1 MIGARGAAQL
11 LLDAL
16 AARIVARLALLEA
29 SAGALVEGAVA
40 EPRLLS
46 ATPLPPETVGLDDWP
61 FITATPARSP
71 AFRRTDAGTVAD
83 TYLATHE
90 LRLVAWVTGPGYVET
105 DAARDRL
112 VLALVEL
119 LLTEGLLGTDA
130 AVLRESIAVDWSPIG
145 VDEDLAATVG
155 AAAITCTV
163 GVEELLEL
171 EPGPTDSLADGWAL
185 EVDAAPGAFG
195 DTLGRIGGPPPD
207 GTV

>member
-16 AARIVARLALLEA
+16 AARVVARLALLEA
-29 SAGALVEGAVA
+29 SAGELPEGAVA

-71 AFRRTDAGTVAD
+71 AHRRMDAGGSHD
-83 TYLATHE
+83 TYLVTHE
-90 LRLVAWVTGPGYVET
+90 LRLVVWTTGAGFVET
-105 DAARDRL
+105 DASRDRL

-119 LLTEGLLGTDA
+119 LLTEGLLGTE
-130 AVLRESIAVDWSPIG
+130 AVVMRETIAVDWSPIG

-171 EPGPTDSLADGWAL
+171 DPPAVDSDPAGWDL
-185 EVDAAPGAFG
+185 EAAAAPGASG

-207 GTV
+207 GSV

>member
-11 LLDAL
+11 VLDAL
-16 AARIVARLALLEA
+16 AARIVARLELLEA
-29 SAGALVEGAVA
+29 SRGPLPDGAVA

-71 AFRRTDAGTVAD
+71 AFRRMDAGDAAD
-83 TYLATHE
+83 TYLVKHD
-90 LRLVAWVTGPGYVET
+90 LRLVVWATGPGYVET
-105 DAARDRL
+105 DAGRDRL

-119 LLTEGLLGTDA
+119 LCTEGLLGTEA
-130 AVLRESIAVDWSPIG
+130 AVMRESIAVDWSPIG
-145 VDEDLAATVG
+145 VDEDLAATVA
-155 AAAITCTV
+155 AAAITVTV
-163 GVEELLEL
+163 AVEELLEL
-171 EPGPTDSLADGWAL
+171 EPGPTDSLPDGWAL
-185 EVDAAPGAFG
+185 EVDAAPGPDG